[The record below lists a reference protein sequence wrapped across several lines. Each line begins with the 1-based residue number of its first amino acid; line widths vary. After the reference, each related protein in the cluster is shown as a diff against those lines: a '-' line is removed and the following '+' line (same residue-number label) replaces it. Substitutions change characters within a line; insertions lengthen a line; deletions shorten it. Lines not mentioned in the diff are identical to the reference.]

1 MHTWTSLKLILSTSN
16 VAVLDLLGSI
26 PLLQRLPAA
35 SIEELA
41 RVGQTRHFGNLF
53 LFNFPF
59 YFYKDCRIY
68 SIMWQECWPE

>member
-1 MHTWTSLKLILSTSN
+1 MYTWTSLKLVLNTLN
-16 VAVLDLLGSI
+16 GAVLDLLGSI

-53 LFNFPF
+53 FVFNFPF
-59 YFYKDCRIY
+59 FFYRDYRIY
-68 SIMWQECWPE
+68 